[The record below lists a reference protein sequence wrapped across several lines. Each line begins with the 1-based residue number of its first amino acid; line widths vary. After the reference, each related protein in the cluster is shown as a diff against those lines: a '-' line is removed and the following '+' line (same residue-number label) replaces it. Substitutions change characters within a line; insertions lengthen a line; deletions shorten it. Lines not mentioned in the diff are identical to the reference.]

1 MTNPRREKTA
11 VQMQDD
17 PLSEFSPSVHLS
29 ADGSPRPQRRKR
41 ILVFED
47 AKLKVAEEVQ

>member
-1 MTNPRREKTA
+1 MTNPCREKTA

-47 AKLKVAEEVQ
+47 AKLKLAEEVQ